1 MNCERLIEMRMSAE
15 DVIARLGLRP
25 LPGEGGY
32 FAESYRTGW
41 SLASEQMR
49 GDYPGERSAA
59 TAIYFLITPDQ
70 FSALHRL
77 RGDELWHFY
86 LGDPV
91 ELVTLDSDGN
101 ENAVTLGHDLVAGQ
115 IPQALAPGGAWL
127 GCAIVEGGEWA
138 LLGTTM
144 TPGFHPDDFELGDRS
159 MLLAAY
165 PHAADT
171 IHRLT
176 RNGSGHPVTDPG

>member
-1 MNCERLIEMRMSAE
+1 MPTEEI
-15 DVIARLGLRP
+15 IARLNLRP

-32 FAESYRTGW
+32 FTETYRADW
-41 SLASEQMR
+41 SLAPDLMP
-49 GDYPGERSAA
+49 GDYPAERIAA
-59 TAIYFLITPDQ
+59 TAIYFLVTPQQ

-91 ELVTLDSDGN
+91 ELVTIDPDG
-101 ENAVTLGHDLVAGQ
+101 ADRSITMGHDLLNGQ
-115 IPQALAPGGAWL
+115 VQQALAPAGSWL
-127 GCAIVEGGEWA
+127 GCALVEGGEWA

-144 TPGFHPDDFELGDRS
+144 TPGFHSDDFELADRNA
-159 MLLAAY
+159 LLAAH
-165 PHAADT
+165 PHVANV

-176 RNGSGHPVTDPG
+176 RRGADE

>member
-1 MNCERLIEMRMSAE
+1 MKLSADE
-15 DVIARLGLRP
+15 VIARLGLQP
-25 LPGEGGY
+25 LPGEGGF
-32 FAESYRTGW
+32 FAETYRTAW
-41 SLASEQMR
+41 NLDPLTMPEYFPEA
-49 GDYPGERSAA
+49 RSAA

-91 ELVTLDSDGN
+91 HLVTIDSKGDV
-101 ENAVTLGHDLVAGQ
+101 ESFRLGHDLVNGE
-115 IPQALAPGGAWL
+115 IPQALAPAGRWL
-127 GCAIVEGGEWA
+127 GCALVPGGEWA

-144 TPGFHPDDFELGDRS
+144 TPGFDPADFELGDRAA
-159 MLLAAY
+159 LLAEF
-165 PHAADT
+165 PHAGEI

-176 RNGSGHPVTDPG
+176 RD

>member
-1 MNCERLIEMRMSAE
+1 MRLSADE
-15 DVIARLGLRP
+15 VIARLGLRP

-32 FAESYRTGW
+32 FTERYRAGWILSPNAMPGSYPAERI
-41 SLASEQMR
+41 
-49 GDYPGERSAA
+49 AA

-91 ELVTLDSDGN
+91 ELVTIDSDGD
-101 ENAVTLGHDLVAGQ
+101 VKTVRMGHDLAGGET
-115 IPQALAPGGAWL
+115 PQALAPAGTWL
-127 GCAIVEGGEWA
+127 GCALAEGGEWA

-144 TPGFHPDDFELGDRS
+144 TPGFHPDDFELADRAQ
-159 MLLAAY
+159 LLAAY
-165 PHAADT
+165 PYAADV
-171 IHRLT
+171 ILRLT
-176 RNGSGHPVTDPG
+176 RS

>member
-1 MNCERLIEMRMSAE
+1 MRLLAE

-32 FAESYRTGW
+32 FTESYRSGW
-41 SLASEQMR
+41 SLSPDVIP
-49 GDYPGERSAA
+49 GDYPGERLAA
-59 TAIYFLITPDQ
+59 TAIYFLVTPDQ

-91 ELVTLDSDGN
+91 ELVTIDPDGRVN
-101 ENAVTLGHDLVAGQ
+101 TISMGHELTAGQ
-115 IPQALAPGGAWL
+115 VPQALAPAGTWL
-127 GCAIVEGGEWA
+127 GCALANGGEWA

-144 TPGFHPDDFELGDRS
+144 TPGFHPDDFELADRAR
-159 MLLAAY
+159 LLAAY
-165 PHAADT
+165 PHAAGV
-171 IHRLT
+171 IHHLT
-176 RNGSGHPVTDPG
+176 RAGSGHPVPAFG